1 MINCIRFIC
10 ELPEQC
16 LPFCSHTYY
25 FVYLISI
32 SYISN
37 SIYLADRDDSD
48 HYLNPKN
55 IINKI
60 IIKKF

>member
-10 ELPEQC
+10 KIPEQY
-16 LPFCSHTYY
+16 LPFCTRTDY
-25 FVYLISI
+25 FVYLI
-32 SYISN
+32 

-48 HYLNPKN
+48 QYLNPKC
-55 IINKI
+55 IINTI